1 MGLNEIYSFQIKQLI
16 QVREVFAIT
25 KIEPY
30 KGIAGI
36 YEEIRPS
43 YPEQLIQDII
53 SITNLK
59 SEDILLEI
67 GAGTGKATI
76 QFANKG
82 FRIHAVEIG
91 EDMAV
96 ILRKKCSAYTNVTI
110 DVASFE
116 EWTCKEDLAYDM
128 IYSAQ
133 AFHWI
138 NKDIKYRRCHELLKD
153 NGYLVLFWYQPT
165 GCKTP
170 ERIEIDDQVDIL
182 VSRYTSKVTTIKEG
196 PERLVHTGVASDE
209 DRKKEIDESGLFR
222 IVSELNY
229 TFRTRNNPEQYLNVM
244 KSVPSY
250 ASVLDRIDSD
260 IIKKMDS
267 EIEELIN
274 QHGGYTE
281 EEFLYS
287 LYIAQKIVR

>member
-1 MGLNEIYSFQIKQLI
+1 M
-16 QVREVFAIT
+16 IT

-43 YPEQLIQDII
+43 YPEELIQDII
-53 SITNLK
+53 SITHLK
-59 SEDILLEI
+59 QEDILLEI

-82 FRIHAVEIG
+82 YRVHTIEIG
-91 EDMAV
+91 EEMAD
-96 ILRKKCSAYTNVTI
+96 ILREKCAAYTNVTI
-110 DVASFE
+110 DVAAFE
-116 EWTCKEDLAYDM
+116 EWTCRDGFKYDM

-138 NKDIKYRRCHELLKD
+138 SKDIKYRRCHELLKD

-165 GCKTP
+165 GRKTQ
-170 ERIEIDDQVDIL
+170 ERIAIDEQVDEL
-182 VSRYTSKVTTIKEG
+182 VSRYTSKCTTIKKG
-196 PERLVHTGVASDE
+196 PERLSHTGVASDE
-209 DRKKEIDESGLFR
+209 DRKKEIGESGLFH
-222 IVSELNY
+222 IVSEINY
-229 TFRTRNNPEQYLNVM
+229 TDKIRNNTEQYLKAM

-250 ASVLDRIDSD
+250 ASLLDGLDSD
-260 IIKKMDS
+260 TIKKMDS
-267 EIEELIN
+267 EIVVLIN
-274 QHGGYTE
+274 QHGGYME

-287 LYIAQKIVR
+287 LYIAQKINDSLEGR